1 MKSNNTANFSEIID
15 VITLWSNIVFGVFLV
30 IVVIFAIWKLIFI
43 LVSIMRSADS
53 PEERANY
60 LSALK
65 SQIGAIISILVLT
78 AIMNVVLQVIKTYN
92 PSIWT

>member
-1 MKSNNTANFSEIID
+1 
-15 VITLWSNIVFGVFLV
+15 
-30 IVVIFAIWKLIFI
+30 
-43 LVSIMRSADS
+43 MRSADS

-65 SQIGAIISILVLT
+65 FPIGAIISILVLT

-92 PSIWT
+92 PSIGT

>member
-1 MKSNNTANFSEIID
+1 MKSNNVADFSEIID
-15 VITLWSNIVFGVFLV
+15 VITLWSNVVFGVFLV
-30 IVVIFAIWKLIFI
+30 IAVIFAIWKLIFI

-65 SQIGAIISILVLT
+65 FPIGAIISILVLT
-78 AIMNVVLQVIKTYN
+78 AIMNVVLQVIKANHPT
-92 PSIWT
+92 IGG